1 MNKIVFFFIINILY
15 SFLEISA
22 ENKFEK
28 IFKEGNYYLNKKK
41 YEEGI
46 KILIQVPETNKFF
59 PLAYAN
65 VGMAYYNLGAD
76 THNNQYYQKAEKIYK
91 YLITRY
97 NDYEKYDKNQEFLF
111 NIKKLLGETLIPLGK
126 YEESYEY
133 LSRYNKYIKENN
145 LKSDFIFLFNYGKV
159 SFYLK
164 KYNEADIY
172 FLNAASLNTNN
183 AFLYYYLGNT
193 SLKLMDYQNAKKY
206 YLKAYDKDRF
216 LPDNNIALGLFLLDV
231 EKNPKGKHLIIHG
244 LKDKEYFK
252 LLGINRQKEIFKYL
266 SINKI
271 YYVYDYHYSKFKAF
285 YLTFYIMYLK
295 NKMLYNI
302 IFSCLIILTIL
313 IILHKKKILKLKTP

>member
-1 MNKIVFFFIINILY
+1 MKKKFIFIVNLSIIFILY
-15 SFLEISA
+15 IKIGLA
-22 ENKFEK
+22 LQPEK
-28 IFKEGNYYLNKKK
+28 NFKEGLSYLKNREFQK
-41 YEEGI
+41 GI
-46 KILIQVPETNKFF
+46 QLLKQIPKNHEAF
-59 PLAYAN
+59 PYASAN
-65 VGMAYYNLGAD
+65 IGKAYYNLG
-76 THNNQYYQKAEKIYK
+76 NQTFDFNYYKEAEKTFK
-91 YLITRY
+91 SL
-97 NDYEKYDKNQEFLF
+97 
-111 NIKKLLGETLIPLGK
+111 IKKYINGKDKRFIYDVKLNLGLSQLPLKK
-126 YEESYEY
+126 YKEAYKNLTEY
-133 LSRYNKYIKENN
+133 KLYSEKCNKS
-145 LKSDFIFLFNYGKV
+145 LDFIFLYGYGRLL
-159 SFYLK
+159 SFSNK
-164 KYNEADIY
+164 PREAKYY
-172 FLNAASLNTNN
+172 FLQALSLNTNN
-183 AFLYYYLGNT
+183 AFLYFYLGTTYFELRN
-193 SLKLMDYQNAKKY
+193 YQNAKKY